1 MLYSS
6 TSVDVSPRVAAALLL
21 AAIPH
26 LRKLDLAHPSATAVV
41 ETLGVSRSRAYEL
54 RGRLE
59 ALLDELVASPGRP
72 SKPEPPPPPPQL
84 GTELLGYV
92 TGHPGSIEAGPD
104 RRRYSDGLRLF
115 VLDMLQRHR
124 DVSLP
129 SFCAA
134 TTIPTGTLRDWLRG
148 GADAVQ
154 TPKRAMPR
162 QLEPRGPQLQT
173 LLMEHERWEGSFVGF
188 CDHVQLHCRL
198 PFGRTLIAT
207 LLERMGVRVRQ
218 RRGGRSPDERALRD
232 AFVTYFPHAQWIGDG
247 SQVPIEIDGEL
258 FVFNIELVVDA
269 YSGAFVGVAVTT
281 VEDSDAVTASF
292 KSAIEATGIRPLALL
307 LDNKPSNHTQEVE
320 AALLDT
326 LLMRSTPF
334 RPQNK
339 AHVEGGFGLLKPLLE
354 GLALDTSGDRVSVA
368 ASFLKNL
375 VLATCR
381 AINHRPRR
389 DRGGRTRADLLG
401 DQPTPE
407 QIEQARKDLAALK
420 TKQDK
425 ARQTRA
431 ARQDPIVRAII
442 DAAYRDLGLLDP
454 KGHILA
460 ATARYPLDA
469 VVEAIAIFSSRR
481 RTGSLPE
488 SADARYLL
496 GIARNLHLEH
506 ELWALSEA
514 LWDARV
520 DAGDR
525 IAQQLDRARET
536 ITDQLSDP
544 HELIRSYI
552 DRATKTGSRLTRFFW
567 LVAAADVINDQ
578 DPQDHR
584 PLFRFA
590 SRRIAAT
597 FSVQPRDRSA
607 AIRFLAAKVRSL
619 R

>member
-1 MLYSS
+1 LYSS
-6 TSVDVSPRVAAALLL
+6 PPLDVSPRVVSALLL

-26 LRKLDLAHPSATAVV
+26 LHRLGLAHPPATAV
-41 ETLGVSRSRAYEL
+41 LGALEVSRSRSYEL

-59 ALLDELVASPGRP
+59 ALLGGLVGPPGRP
-72 SKPEPPPPPPQL
+72 SKPEPPPPPEQL

-92 TGHPGSIEAGPD
+92 ARHPGSIEAGPD

-115 VLDMLQRHR
+115 VLDMLERHR

-129 SFCAA
+129 SFSAA
-134 TTIPTGTLRDWLRG
+134 TTIPAGTLRDWLRG
-148 GADAVQ
+148 GTHAVEIR
-154 TPKRAMPR
+154 KRAMPH
-162 QLEPRGPQLQT
+162 QIEPRGPQLQT
-173 LLMEHERWEGSFVGF
+173 LLMEWERWEGSFVGF

-207 LLERMGVRVRQ
+207 LLERMGARVRQ

-232 AFVTYFPHAQWIGDG
+232 AFVTYFPHAQWVGDG

-258 FVFNIELVVDA
+258 FVFNVELFVDA
-269 YSGAFVGVAVTT
+269 CSGAFVGVAVTV
-281 VEDSDAVTASF
+281 VEDSDAVIASF
-292 KSAIEATGIRPLALL
+292 KSAIEATGVRPLALL
-307 LDNKPSNHTQEVE
+307 LDNKPSNHTEEVE

-354 GLALDTSGDRVSVA
+354 GLALDTSGTRVHVA
-368 ASFLKNL
+368 ASFLKSL

-389 DRGGRTRADLLG
+389 DRGGRTRADLL
-401 DQPTPE
+401 DEQPTPE

-425 ARQTRA
+425 ARETRA
-431 ARQDPIVRAII
+431 ARQDPVVRAII
-442 DAAYRDLGLLDP
+442 DAAYRDLDLQDP

-469 VVEAIAIFSSRR
+469 VVEAIAIFTARR
-481 RTGSLPE
+481 KTSSLPE
-488 SADARYLL
+488 TADARYLL

-506 ELWALSEA
+506 ELWTLSEA
-514 LWDARV
+514 LWEARV
-520 DAGDR
+520 DAQDR
-525 IAQQLDRARET
+525 IAEQLDRAIET
-536 ITDQLSDP
+536 VTDRISDP
-544 HELIRSYI
+544 YELIRNYV
-552 DRATKTGSRLTRFFW
+552 DRAMQTGSRLIRFFW
-567 LVAAADVINDQ
+567 LVAAADVINDE

-584 PLFRFA
+584 PLFRLA

-597 FSVQPRDRSA
+597 FSIRPQDRSA
-607 AIRFLAAKVRSL
+607 AIRFLAAKVRPL